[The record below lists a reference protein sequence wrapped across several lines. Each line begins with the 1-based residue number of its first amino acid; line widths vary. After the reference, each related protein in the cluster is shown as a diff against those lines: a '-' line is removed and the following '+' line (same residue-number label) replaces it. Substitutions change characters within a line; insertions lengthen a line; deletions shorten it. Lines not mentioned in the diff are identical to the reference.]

1 MKQINSNKTILI
13 VWCPQFSKYNLVVR
27 IVEIALEMKYD
38 H

>member
-1 MKQINSNKTILI
+1 MKQINSNIIILMC
-13 VWCPQFSKYNLVVR
+13 VVPSFLKYNLVVR